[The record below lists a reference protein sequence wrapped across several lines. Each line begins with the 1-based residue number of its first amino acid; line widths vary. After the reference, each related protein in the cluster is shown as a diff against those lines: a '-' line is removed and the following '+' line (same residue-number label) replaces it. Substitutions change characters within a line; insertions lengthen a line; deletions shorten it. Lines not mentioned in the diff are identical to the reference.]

1 MDTEYIRI
9 DDFCRSYE
17 IEESFIFKLQEF
29 ELLTL
34 RIIDEEKYMYVE
46 ELPKV
51 EKLVRLHHDLNINLE
66 GIGAI
71 HFLLE
76 RTILMQEEIQMLKK
90 RLQRHEER

>member
-1 MDTEYIRI
+1 MDTEYISI

-17 IEESFIFKLQEF
+17 IEESFMFKLQEY

-34 RIIDEEKYMYVE
+34 RIIDQEKYMYIE

-76 RTILMQEEIQMLKK
+76 RIIHMQEEIQMLKK